1 MNPCFCWNLKDGC
14 VTVGIW
20 SLIFGI
26 AQMCIFG
33 WQTAAIKYEKD
44 RAANVL
50 TPGYNTYGR
59 LEDPAYYEQYAQS
72 SEEKFY
78 NGLFIIQILCLI
90 AAFFLLF
97 ASVSLIYGIHT
108 NSRYLVWP
116 WFPCIIT
123 SILCSIA
130 YCVMWWS
137 GDVRGYWLVLTILE
151 IFSVLINIYCVICV
165 IEPLPPKTAP
175 QDADTSGGED
185 YTSHWVKQSLQHI
198 PAEPFTQQPLTEPP
212 SPVKEEAPILHHA
225 QSVPS
230 IRAESKHHRHS
241 SRRHKHRHRAHSVG
255 SRSRRSSKT
264 YSSDSD
270 DSDDDRRGRCRHC
283 HKKRRHHHS
292 RSRSRDKYSDTDTG
306 YSERS
311 YRHSEKHRRHRH
323 RDDDG
328 EECDCESKKRH
339 HRRPRDVKKR
349 SDRDKSTIPL
359 VERPGTSATNNGS
372 WTPNFPLNSAQ
383 GGLTIP
389 QHIVIPPSASGNDK
403 PQRYQIN
410 SEITVSYNPDK
421 SVPPRDGGRIKHG
434 SQQRLAAPITANQR
448 GQQMLT
454 NGRSG
459 VENGHQRHSSDSVGA
474 GSSDSRGHGSTAV

>member
-175 QDADTSGGED
+175 QDADTSG
-185 YTSHWVKQSLQHI
+185 
-198 PAEPFTQQPLTEPP
+198 AEPFTQQPLTEPP